1 MEAFRELYQVYGA
14 ELTALA
20 LLLSTL
26 ALIGVAVQGFR
37 CRRQSASGSGTDDAT
52 RQSTLLTGLRR
63 LAQQNNDRLA
73 EVERALE
80 ELQGALARKAG
91 RIGIVRFNPFQ
102 ETGGDQSFSVALL
115 DDEGNG
121 VVITS
126 LYSRDGTRIYAKPIQ
141 RGQSPYPLAEE
152 EVEALR
158 RAQAFRQSDS

>member
-1 MEAFRELYQVYGA
+1 METFRQLYQVYGA

-20 LLLSTL
+20 LFLSTL
-26 ALIGVAVQGFR
+26 ALIGVAVQNFR
-37 CRRQSASGSGTDDAT
+37 RRRQPVSADGMKDAP

-63 LAQQNNDRLA
+63 QVQQNSERVAAL
-73 EVERALE
+73 ERALE
-80 ELQGALARKAG
+80 ALQAASARKAG
-91 RIGIVRFNPFQ
+91 RIGVVRFNPFH

-126 LYSRDGTRIYAKPIQ
+126 LFSRDGTRIYAKPVEN
-141 RGQSPYPLAEE
+141 GQSPYPLADE

-158 RAQAFRQSDS
+158 RAQTFGQPDR